1 MIILNISFNYEEEA
15 YKLKAC
21 LKNDETLSNSKHNQA
36 TDISEDF
43 GDEKRWS
50 LFFADFDN
58 EHDVEV
64 IMLKDADGYKT
75 MEADYAIIW
84 RKGGDGVIEDEV
96 DATCQV
102 KYQ

>member
-1 MIILNISFNYEEEA
+1 MIILNISFNYEEKIH
-15 YKLKAC
+15 KLKAC
-21 LKNDETLSNSKHNQA
+21 LKNDETLSDSKQNQA
-36 TDISEDF
+36 TDISDDF

-50 LFFADFDN
+50 LFFEDFDN

-64 IMLKDADGYKT
+64 MMLKDADGCKT

-84 RKGGDGVIEDEV
+84 GKGSMGTIEDEV

-102 KYQ
+102 KYR

>member
-1 MIILNISFNYEEEA
+1 MIILNISFNYEEEIH
-15 YKLKAC
+15 KLKAC
-21 LKNDETLSNSKHNQA
+21 LKNDGTLSNSKQNQA

-43 GDEKRWS
+43 GEEKRWS

-64 IMLKDADGYKT
+64 MMFKDADGNKT

-84 RKGGDGVIEDEV
+84 GKGDNGTIEDEV

>member
-1 MIILNISFNYEEEA
+1 MTILNISFNYEGKA

-21 LKNDETLSNSKHNQA
+21 LKNDDTLSNSKQNQA

-43 GDEKRWS
+43 GDDKRWS
-50 LFFADFDN
+50 LFFEDFDN
-58 EHDVEV
+58 EHDIEV
-64 IMLKDADGYKT
+64 MMFKDDYSHKT

-84 RKGGDGVIEDEV
+84 GKGANGVIEDEIDV
-96 DATCQV
+96 TCQV